1 MAKLSWKKALIEKA
15 HTFMDY
21 VVGWRGFYTTEDV
34 ATKQASNT
42 WVVPQKLT
50 EVPQQSMGTYFDS
63 WYNLPYMVGYSGSE
77 LRYRYPANN
86 QGYEFLRNFN
96 EGQQNQNQVV
106 KVDYRNNSAMK
117 WGSTN
122 AGVGITGVFR
132 NYAPATQDLL
142 RFETNGDTFWR
153 ILYSSLTS
161 SYDIKLVCDNGVTQ
175 TFQEVVTNVNTKR
188 TPFIQGTQGSW
199 GADFKNNTVYQRFFR
214 QRIGR
219 VFDKFSNSRD
229 RTQVISFYVWTGFL
243 NEEWIRN
250 SQPTRESIPPCGG
263 TSTVILQEDIS
274 RLTVPSLA
282 FWFQNTNEKS
292 NVDWYAN
299 DIKKNKTC
307 LTINLLN
314 RSHTVAYETTDDGNI
329 SNAEFIENVQF
340 ESCPYDYTR
349 VKIFLRPNPK
359 NQTTTG
365 TGTTF
370 GRYTKMEV
378 YSADL
383 QANAQDILN
392 YSIERN
398 YNYPSLYFNAQTFYT
413 IYGLM
418 QELSSYQFNE
428 YTDYVTGDYIE
439 NKGTGNTGVS
449 FTQFRLPNNYTV
461 QNGTSYNELSKRCQ
475 TFYFK
480 INVDST
486 NATPSQNLGGWQ
498 TGGSDF
504 AFFRGQKN
512 TIDGTQIS
520 EEYQFTSMGIWR
532 DPTNKNKDFRY
543 YLKLDS
549 SYFPTSTETGIEGK
563 DYVLLN
569 QGINAIAFN
578 SNNGNIVV
586 NGKEYFAD
594 LYVASSMNYWQFN
607 GKRTDYILEYGLWE
621 DNLDADILKQLTNVK

>member
-50 EVPQQSMGTYFDS
+50 EVPQQTQTGYFDT
-63 WYNLPYMVGYSGSE
+63 WYNLPYMVGFSSSD

-86 QGYEFLRNFN
+86 QGYEFLKNFN
-96 EGQQNQNQVV
+96 ENQQQSNQVV

-142 RFETNGDTFWR
+142 RFDTSGDTFWR
-153 ILYSSLTS
+153 ILYSSQSTS
-161 SYDIKLVCDNGVTQ
+161 YNIKPVCDDGVSNIWQECVTDVSTQ
-175 TFQEVVTNVNTKR
+175 R

-199 GADFKNNTVYQRFFR
+199 GADFKNNTIYQKYSS

-219 VFDKFSNSRD
+219 VFDTYTTSNE

-243 NEEWIRN
+243 NEEWIRKG
-250 SQPTRESIPPCGG
+250 QPTRETIPPCGG
-263 TSTVILQEDIS
+263 TYNTELRKDVS

-282 FWFQNTNEKS
+282 FWFQNTNERS
-292 NVDWYAN
+292 NVDWYAK
-299 DIKKNKTC
+299 DIKYNRTC

-314 RSHTVAYETTDDGNI
+314 RSHTVAYESNDGDTI

-349 VKIFLRPNPK
+349 VKIFLKANPK
-359 NQTTTG
+359 NDTL
-365 TGTTF
+365 

-378 YSADL
+378 YSAEL
-383 QANAQDILN
+383 QANASDILN
-392 YSIERN
+392 YSINQN
-398 YNYPSLYFNAQTFYT
+398 YDYPSLYYNTPSFYT

-418 QELSSYQFNE
+418 QELSNNG
-428 YTDYVTGDYIE
+428 YVTGDYIE
-439 NKGTGNTGVS
+439 NKGTISTGVS
-449 FTQFRLPNNYTV
+449 FAQFRLPNNYTV
-461 QNGTSYNELSKRCQ
+461 QNGDSYSELSKRCQ

-498 TGGSDF
+498 TGGSNF

-549 SYFPTSTETGIEGK
+549 SYSPTSIKTGIEGK

-569 QGINAIAFN
+569 QGVNAIAFN

-586 NGKEYFAD
+586 NGKEYFGD
-594 LYVASSMNYWQFN
+594 LYIAGSMNYWQFN

-621 DNLDADILKQLTNVK
+621 DNLDADILKQLTNV

>member
-21 VVGWRGFYTTEDV
+21 VVGWRGFYTTENV

-50 EVPQQSMGTYFDS
+50 EVPQQTQTGYFDT
-63 WYNLPYMVGYSGSE
+63 WYNLPYMVGFSSSD

-86 QGYEFLRNFN
+86 QGYEFLKNFN
-96 EGQQNQNQVV
+96 ENQQQSNQVV

-142 RFETNGDTFWR
+142 KFDTSGDTFWR
-153 ILYSSLTS
+153 ILYSSQSTS
-161 SYDIKLVCDNGVTQ
+161 YNIKPVCDDGVSNIW
-175 TFQEVVTNVNTKR
+175 QEVVTNVNTQR

-199 GADFKNNTVYQRFFR
+199 GADFKNNTIYQKYFS

-243 NEEWIRN
+243 NEEWIRKG
-250 SQPTRESIPPCGG
+250 QPTRETISPCGG
-263 TSTVILQEDIS
+263 TANTVLQKDVS

-282 FWFQNTNEKS
+282 FWFQNTNERS
-292 NVDWYAN
+292 NVDWYQK
-299 DIKKNKTC
+299 DINYNRTC

-314 RSHTVAYETTDDGNI
+314 RSHTVAYESNDGDTI
-329 SNAEFIENVQF
+329 SNAEFIDNVQF

-359 NQTTTG
+359 NETTTG

-392 YSIERN
+392 YSIQRN
-398 YNYPSLYFNAQTFYT
+398 YDYPSLYFNTPSFYT

-418 QELSSYQFNE
+418 QELSSYQFNR
-428 YTDYVTGDYIE
+428 YTDYVTGDYKTLRLFQEWINFMNPLYTASSSIE
-439 NKGTGNTGVS
+439 ERSTREEAKPFGYPKSVSKNQFQRLRYPDEYKRSLSITKFERNIGNTGS
-449 FTQFRLPNNYTV
+449 IKTYR
-461 QNGTSYNELSKRCQ
+461 
-475 TFYFK
+475 
-480 INVDST
+480 
-486 NATPSQNLGGWQ
+486 
-498 TGGSDF
+498 
-504 AFFRGQKN
+504 
-512 TIDGTQIS
+512 GTQIPEVDPVFTPEKS
-520 EEYQFTSMGIWR
+520 FTPDAISYQFI
-532 DPTNKNKDFRY
+532 NA
-543 YLKLDS
+543 
-549 SYFPTSTETGIEGK
+549 FPTSIQDIALTYQASTVLQVTVEFAYDRYVIVQNARRKGYEKANVPVK
-563 DYVLLN
+563 DDTKITV
-569 QGINAIAFN
+569 
-578 SNNGNIVV
+578 SDEVD
-586 NGKEYFAD
+586 K
-594 LYVASSMNYWQFN
+594 S
-607 GKRTDYILEYGLWE
+607 
-621 DNLDADILKQLTNVK
+621 